1 MTIKE
6 PYLKEINKNQV
17 NFSNTETKLI
27 RSAFRS
33 KNFNEIPPIIGI
45 IVANQHGNT
54 LMVLEY
60 NSKGAGNYKPIKT
73 YITEDTKKFLEV
85 DLISMYFSSFKIF
98 ATQTNIQNLSH
109 LVIYG
114 SNIKIQINFLL
125 DKYMIILF
133 LNSFTSLNSNDK
145 EYIMSYFNQILIKY
159 DYEFNNFNTSNST
172 AVLKNLE
179 KKGKI
184 WLETLNRNYILTY
197 KNMYI
202 RKHHIIEKFTK
213 KLGPII
219 ESNLIEYLEHIPE
232 EILNNLTKELKNKIQ
247 DQLFEFSLK

>member
-1 MTIKE
+1 M
-6 PYLKEINKNQV
+6 
-17 NFSNTETKLI
+17 I
-27 RSAFRS
+27 RSDFKS

-45 IVANQHGNT
+45 IVANQYGNT
-54 LMVLEY
+54 LMVFEY
-60 NSKGAGNYKPIKT
+60 NLKEESNYKPIKA
-73 YITEDTKKFLEV
+73 YITEDTKKLLEV

-109 LVIYG
+109 LMIYG

-133 LNSFTSLNSNDK
+133 LNSYTSLNSNEKD
-145 EYIMSYFNQILIKY
+145 YIMSYFNQILIKY
-159 DYEFNNFNTSNST
+159 NYEFNNFNTSNST
-172 AVLKNLE
+172 ATLKNLE
-179 KKGKI
+179 KKGKK
-184 WLETLNRNYILTY
+184 WLESLNRNYILTY
-197 KNMYI
+197 TNLYM
-202 RKHHIIEKFTK
+202 RKHHIIEKFIK